1 MYLEVQLPA
10 ELDRLIK
17 APYRL
22 RAVCDG
28 VPGLI
33 VEAFGLFR
41 ATEEKRQ
48 GEFSIVAV
56 LWHVY
61 EVYQGEFFVQ
71 TPCPEVSGVDI
82 SCSDPDFHG

>member
-1 MYLEVQLPA
+1 VLVQAPEFLCSVIDGHPA
-10 ELDRLIK
+10 
-17 APYRL
+17 
-22 RAVCDG
+22 VF
-28 VPGLI
+28 

-41 ATEEKRQ
+41 AAEEKRQ

-82 SCSDPDFHG
+82 SCSYPDFHG